1 MSKKSGASSAG
12 SSGFMLCM
20 LDTVLRNLIENPTKL
35 TNAGDTIR
43 IKVTP
48 KWKWIDVDA
57 IDTGV
62 GMAQSKVELLFNLGE
77 KTSTVGTNGESG
89 TGLGLQL
96 CKDLLET
103 QGGRLHVESIEGEG
117 SLFRVFLPKP
127 VA

>member
-20 LDTVLRNLIENPTKL
+20 LDTVLRNLIENPIKF
-35 TNAGDTIR
+35 TNAGYTIR
-43 IKVTP
+43 IKATP
-48 KWKWIDVDA
+48 KGKWIDVDA

-77 KTSTVGTNGESG
+77 KTATVGTNGESG
-89 TGLGLQL
+89 TGLGLPL

-103 QGGRLHVESIEGEG
+103 QGGRLHVESIEDEG